1 MMNLRVSMQRVMR
14 ASIWLVGSLLLAAQA
29 PPDAAGKIPELER
42 RIQQHLQEQKP
53 ELAIPLLRE
62 IVSIDATNSNAQANL
77 GVLLYFG
84 NHYGDA
90 IPHLR
95 AALALQPDLSK
106 IQALLGLAEKRTGDA
121 AGAQKDLAASF
132 AGLVDQKIRLQ
143 AGLELIDIDQ
153 ATGQLSAAQSIAA
166 ALEESDPQNP
176 QVLFVN
182 HQLARQ
188 MMDQTLLSLMLE
200 APDSA
205 EMHMVIADESA
216 RQGDHTNAIANY
228 RDAIRL
234 NPMMA
239 GAHFQLAEQFRTS
252 PDPALNAQAEGE
264 YRAGLRANE
273 FDEPSWRQL
282 AGVLAAKGDNKAAE
296 EDYRKAISLRPADS
310 DAETGLAGLLA
321 ALNRP
326 SEAILFLES
335 AVKHDPTNSAAHYRL
350 SALYRQ
356 AGRPAEA
363 DREMDSFR
371 RYQTLK
377 DKLGKTFR
385 QLAAPAVPR

>member
-1 MMNLRVSMQRVMR
+1 MMNLRVFMQSVIL
-14 ASIWLVGSLLLAAQA
+14 AFLWALGSVSLISQVL
-29 PPDAAGKIPELER
+29 PDAAGKIPELER

-84 NHYGDA
+84 NDYGDA

-95 AALALQPDLSK
+95 AALALEPGLSK

-121 AGAQKDLAASF
+121 ADAQRDLSASF
-132 AGLVDQKIRLQ
+132 AGLADPKIRLQ
-143 AGLELIDIDQ
+143 AGLELIDIYQ

-188 MMDQTLLSLMLE
+188 MMDQTLLSLMLA

-205 EMHMVIADESA
+205 EMHMVIAGESA

-296 EDYRKAISLRPADS
+296 EDYRKAIS
-310 DAETGLAGLLA
+310 
-321 ALNRP
+321 
-326 SEAILFLES
+326 
-335 AVKHDPTNSAAHYRL
+335 
-350 SALYRQ
+350 
-356 AGRPAEA
+356 
-363 DREMDSFR
+363 
-371 RYQTLK
+371 
-377 DKLGKTFR
+377 
-385 QLAAPAVPR
+385 

>member
-1 MMNLRVSMQRVMR
+1 MQKLILAFIWALGSVS
-14 ASIWLVGSLLLAAQA
+14 LVSQVS
-29 PPDAAGKIPELER
+29 PDAAGKIPELER

-62 IVSIDATNSNAQANL
+62 IISIDATNSNAQANL
-77 GVLLYFG
+77 GVLLFFRNGYAE
-84 NHYGDA
+84 A
-90 IPHLR
+90 IPHFR
-95 AALALQPDLSK
+95 AALALHPDLPK

-132 AGLVDQKIRLQ
+132 AGLADQKIRLQ
-143 AGLELIDIDQ
+143 AGLELIEIYQ
-153 ATGQLSAAQSIAA
+153 AAGQLSQAQSVAA
-166 ALEESDPQNP
+166 TLEESDPRNP
-176 QVLFVN
+176 QVLFVC

-188 MMDQTLLSLMLE
+188 MMDQTLLSLMLA

-205 EMHMVIADESA
+205 EMHMVIAGESA

-239 GAHFQLAEQFRTS
+239 GAHFQLAEQLRTA

-264 YRAGLRANE
+264 YRAALRANE

-282 AGVLAAKGDNKAAE
+282 AGVLAAKGDTKAAE
-296 EDYRKAISLRPADS
+296 EGYRRAISLRPTDS
-310 DAETGLAGLLA
+310 DAETGLAGLLSS
-321 ALNRP
+321 LTR
-326 SEAILFLES
+326 SDEAIALLES
-335 AVKHDPTNSAAHYRL
+335 AVKHDPSNSAAHYRL
-350 SALYRQ
+350 SALYRR
-356 AGRPAEA
+356 AGRSTEAE
-363 DREMDSFR
+363 REMDSFR

-377 DKLGKTFR
+377 DKLGRTFR
-385 QLAAPAVPR
+385 QLAAPAGPQ

>member
-1 MMNLRVSMQRVMR
+1 MQKVILAFIWVLGSVS
-14 ASIWLVGSLLLAAQA
+14 LVSQV
-29 PPDAAGKIPELER
+29 PPDAAGKISELER

-53 ELAIPLLRE
+53 ELAIPLLRD
-62 IVSIDATNSNAQANL
+62 IISIDATNSNAQANL
-77 GVLLYFG
+77 GVLLFFG
-84 NHYGDA
+84 NHYAEA
-90 IPHLR
+90 IPHFR
-95 AALALQPDLSK
+95 AALTLQPDLPK

-132 AGLVDQKIRLQ
+132 AGLTDQKIRLQ
-143 AGLELIDIDQ
+143 AGLELIEIYQ
-153 ATGQLSAAQSIAA
+153 AAGQLSGAQSIAA
-166 ALEESDPQNP
+166 ILEASDPQNP

-188 MMDQTLLSLMLE
+188 MMDQTLLSLMLA

-205 EMHMVIADESA
+205 EMHMVVAGESA

-239 GAHFQLAEQFRTS
+239 GAHFQLAEQLRTA

-264 YRAGLRANE
+264 YRAALRANE

-282 AGVLAAKGDNKAAE
+282 AVVLAAKGDTKAAE
-296 EDYRKAISLRPADS
+296 EDYRKAISLRPTDS
-310 DAETGLAGLLA
+310 DAETGLAGLLSSV
-321 ALNRP
+321 NR
-326 SEAILFLES
+326 SDEAIAFLES

-350 SALYRQ
+350 SALYRR
-356 AGRPAEA
+356 AGRPTEAE
-363 DREMDSFR
+363 REMDSFR

-377 DKLGKTFR
+377 DKLGRTFR
-385 QLAAPAVPR
+385 QLAAPAGPQ